1 MSAAASTVRTSL
13 EGEHKTPSPFDT
25 VRAQGFSERRR
36 EFFDRFLPDLVSRHG
51 LRTALDVGC
60 GFGYFSG
67 YLKGL
72 GLQVTAVDG
81 REENVN
87 ETAKRN
93 PGVKCIVADVEGIS
107 PSEFGQFD
115 LVFCVGLLY
124 HLENPFRAVRN
135 LKGLCGGIALL
146 ETVVAPVRGIA
157 TVLYEEPAVGNQGL
171 NYIAAIPSESWLLK
185 SLYRV
190 GLPFVFRTREL
201 PDHPDFR
208 SGLIKKRMRTVLV
221 GARYE
226 LQSPLLELVSEPTST
241 NPFLWDRS
249 GFGHFLRNE
258 GLRNTL
264 KKIIPARL
272 LGLPYGH

>member
-1 MSAAASTVRTSL
+1 MSTAASAVRTSF
-13 EGEHKTPSPFDT
+13 EGGPKTPSPFDT
-25 VRAQGFSERRR
+25 ARAQGFSVRRR
-36 EFFDRFLPDLVSRHG
+36 EFFDHFLPDLVREHG

-81 REENVN
+81 REENVS
-87 ETAKRN
+87 ETARRN
-93 PGVKCIVADVEGIS
+93 AGVKCVVADVEEIS
-107 PSEFGQFD
+107 PAKFGQFD

-124 HLENPFRAVRN
+124 HLENPFKAVRN
-135 LKGLCGGIALL
+135 LEALCGGIALL

-171 NYIAAIPSESWLLK
+171 HYLAAIPSEAWLLK

-190 GLPFVFRTREL
+190 GLPLVFRTREL
-201 PDHPDFR
+201 PNHPDFR

-221 GARYE
+221 AARYE
-226 LQSPLLELVSEPTST
+226 LRSPLLELAPEPTKT
-241 NPFLWDRS
+241 NPFLWDRP
-249 GFGHFLRNE
+249 GFGYVLRNE
-258 GLRNTL
+258 SLRNAL
-264 KKIIPARL
+264 KKVIPARL